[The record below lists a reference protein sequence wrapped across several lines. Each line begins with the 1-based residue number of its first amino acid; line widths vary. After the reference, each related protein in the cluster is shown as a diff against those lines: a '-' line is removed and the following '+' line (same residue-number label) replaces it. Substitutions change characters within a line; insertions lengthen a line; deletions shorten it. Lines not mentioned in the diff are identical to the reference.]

1 MGHTR
6 SENQRSGC
14 RKSRHP
20 HRRANAL
27 RFERRWRTGPPERS
41 GQVGTRGAPLFL
53 SCRPIGYTRPDP
65 EDSLVSL
72 WTPDGER
79 PVRRE
84 PATPPSQSASPMAQG
99 GPPPGGDSPSLE
111 DLSPEE
117 RAQAEAMMTEMAEV
131 QQRIAQTPAA
141 EVIANHLMGFYE
153 LAAIHLSQE
162 PPHFTEAAVAIDA
175 LRAVLETLGD
185 RLGENVGVLNQALS
199 QMQMA
204 FVQLKQQ
211 TDEPPSA

>member
-1 MGHTR
+1 MPEKPSSAPLGIY
-6 SENQRSGC
+6 
-14 RKSRHP
+14 P
-20 HRRANAL
+20 AL
-27 RFERRWRTGPPERS
+27 RATLAHGPPERS
-41 GQVGTRGAPLFL
+41 GQVGTRSAPLFL

-84 PATPPSQSASPMAQG
+84 PATPPSQAASGSAQS

-117 RAQAEAMMTEMAEV
+117 RAQAEAMMAEMAEV

-141 EVIANHLMGFYE
+141 EVVANHLMGFYE

-162 PPHFTEAAVAIDA
+162 PPQFTEAAVAIDA
-175 LRAVLETLGD
+175 LRAVLEALGD
-185 RLGENVGVLNQALS
+185 RLGENVAVLNQALS

-204 FVQLKQQ
+204 FVQLKQK
-211 TDEPPSA
+211 TDEPLA